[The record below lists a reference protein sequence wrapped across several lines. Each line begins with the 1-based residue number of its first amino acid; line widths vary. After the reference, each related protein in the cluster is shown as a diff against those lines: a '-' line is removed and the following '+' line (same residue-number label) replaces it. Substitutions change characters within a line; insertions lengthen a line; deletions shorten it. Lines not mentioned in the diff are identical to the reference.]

1 MIPSF
6 EIYLRKHLFSV
17 FVFILPMTAFFAASI
32 TRNILDISLAEL
44 IVSLGVMS
52 ASLIYALLRD
62 SRGYWFYVMCSV
74 KIFDSKE
81 RRKQYMEESV
91 PPILAKFLPY
101 PVRGALLGFVLTAL
115 VCIPAYALFQSN
127 IYIFIFL
134 FCLTLQP
141 KLVQFI
147 AKMAAK
153 MQVKRVIESVE
164 NPAMHEERS
173 RVRML
178 EIIGMDLL
186 FTMLINLSL
195 VLPIARKPAFDL
207 QHGYGNPAFIVA
219 FLILM
224 SIVHVLLLLFAGK
237 SRRFAMTGELML
249 GILDKRFMKLSP
261 SGGAFFKLSKLRRCV
276 CYFMAMTVWSIVLCV
291 GFDVLDVQRN
301 FALIY
306 LVGLAP
312 LMLCYVVERFDVLR
326 RDFLAAQDTHQRLV
340 AIGENQPAIAEL

>member
-6 EIYLRKHLFSV
+6 EVYLRKHLYSV
-17 FVFILPMTAFFAASI
+17 FFFILPLTAFFATSI

-44 IVSLGVMS
+44 VLSLGVMS
-52 ASLIYALLRD
+52 ASLIFALLRD
-62 SRGYWFYVMCSV
+62 SRGYWFYVMCSM

-81 RRKQYMEESV
+81 SRRQYMKERV
-91 PPILAKFLPY
+91 PSILVKFLQY
-101 PVRGALLGFVLTAL
+101 PVRGALLGFALTAL
-115 VCIPAYALFQSN
+115 VCIPAYALFQLN
-127 IYIFIFL
+127 IHIFIFV
-134 FCLTLQP
+134 FCVTVQP
-141 KLVQFI
+141 KLVQFT

-153 MQVKRVIESVE
+153 MQVKRLIESME

-186 FTMLINLSL
+186 FTILINLAL

-207 QHGYGNPAFIVA
+207 QQGYGNPAFIVA

-249 GILDKRFMKLSP
+249 GMLDKSFMKLSP
-261 SGGAFFKLSKLRRCV
+261 SGGVMFKLSKLRRCV
-276 CYFMAMTVWSIVLCV
+276 CYFIAMIVWSIVLCV
-291 GFDVLDVQRN
+291 GFDKFDMQRN

-326 RDFLAAQDTHQRLV
+326 RDFLAAQDVHQRLL
-340 AIGENQPAIAEL
+340 AIGENQPVITEL